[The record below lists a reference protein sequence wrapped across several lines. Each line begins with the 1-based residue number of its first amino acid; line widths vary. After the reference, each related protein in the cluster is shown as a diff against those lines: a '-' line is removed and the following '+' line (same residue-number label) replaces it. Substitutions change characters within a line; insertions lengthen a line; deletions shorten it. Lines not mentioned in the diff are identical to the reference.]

1 MLRYLF
7 GCIVLILGLALP
19 VWASLPVQEVISDKG
34 IKAWLVE
41 DHNTPVVTL
50 QFAFRGGVE
59 QDQLDQ
65 QGLSV
70 LLADLLTE
78 GAGDL
83 DAKTYQQ
90 TLAEHGIRFGLE
102 ASRDVIS
109 GSLYVLTAELPKAA
123 EMARLALVAP
133 RFDDEAIVRLKQR
146 QKGAITAR
154 LADPEWQARR
164 ALYAHIYP
172 NHPYAYRSL
181 GKVAS
186 VEAITREALVATAKM
201 RLARDNLLVA
211 AVGDITPEA
220 LKELLDTIFGALP
233 ENAVLT
239 EVADIAAPDTG
250 KTLLVPQ
257 EGGQT
262 LLLFV
267 APGIRRDDPD
277 WHAAQLVN
285 YILGGGGFESRL
297 MSEVRDQRGLT
308 YGIGTSLATTEHS
321 GLIMGNARTANAK
334 AGEAWK
340 VTRDVWRRVHD
351 EGVTDA
357 ELQSARDYL
366 IGSSVTGFT
375 SSGAIASILLSL
387 QQDRL
392 PMDYLDEREGLFR
405 AVTLA
410 DAARVA
416 KRLLDPARLT
426 LVVTGKP
433 EGIQPDSKE
442 DFVND

>member
-1 MLRYLF
+1 MLRQIIGSLV
-7 GCIVLILGLALP
+7 VLLGLALP
-19 VWASLPVQEVISDKG
+19 VWASLPVQEVTSDLG

-59 QDQLDQ
+59 QDKPDQ

-78 GAGDL
+78 GAGNL
-83 DAKTYQQ
+83 DAKAYQRE
-90 TLAEHGIRFGLE
+90 LAEHGIRFGLE

-123 EMARLALVAP
+123 EMARLALTAP
-133 RFDDEAIVRLKQR
+133 RFDDEAIARLKQR
-146 QKGAITAR
+146 QQGAIKAR

-164 ALYAHIYP
+164 ALFAHIYS

-181 GKVAS
+181 GTAMS
-186 VEAITREALVATAKM
+186 VDAITRDTLMAAAKV

-220 LKELLDTIFGALP
+220 LGKLLDSVFGSLP
-233 ENAVLT
+233 ENASLST
-239 EVADIAAPDTG
+239 IAEITAPESG
-250 KTLLVPQ
+250 RTLLLPQ
-257 EGGQT
+257 AGGQA

-267 APGIRRDDPD
+267 APGLRRDDPD

-308 YGIGTSLATTEHS
+308 YGIGTSLSATEHS

-334 AGEAWK
+334 AGEAWT
-340 VTRDVWRRVHD
+340 VTRDVWRKVY
-351 EGVTDA
+351 ENGVTDA

-366 IGSSVTGFT
+366 IGSLATGFT
-375 SSGAIASILLSL
+375 SSGAIAGILLSL

-392 PMDYLDEREGLFR
+392 PMDYLDEREGLLR

-426 LVVTGKP
+426 LVVTG
-433 EGIQPDSKE
+433 QPDGIKADNKE

>member
-1 MLRYLF
+1 M
-7 GCIVLILGLALP
+7 
-19 VWASLPVQEVISDKG
+19 
-34 IKAWLVE
+34 
-41 DHNTPVVTL
+41 
-50 QFAFRGGVE
+50 
-59 QDQLDQ
+59 
-65 QGLSV
+65 
-70 LLADLLTE
+70 
-78 GAGDL
+78 
-83 DAKTYQQ
+83 
-90 TLAEHGIRFGLE
+90 
-102 ASRDVIS
+102 
-109 GSLYVLTAELPKAA
+109 
-123 EMARLALVAP
+123 
-133 RFDDEAIVRLKQR
+133 
-146 QKGAITAR
+146 
-154 LADPEWQARR
+154 
-164 ALYAHIYP
+164 
-172 NHPYAYRSL
+172 
-181 GKVAS
+181 
-186 VEAITREALVATAKM
+186 
-201 RLARDNLLVA
+201 
-211 AVGDITPEA
+211 
-220 LKELLDTIFGALP
+220 
-233 ENAVLT
+233 
-239 EVADIAAPDTG
+239 
-250 KTLLVPQ
+250 
-257 EGGQT
+257 
-262 LLLFV
+262 
-267 APGIRRDDPD
+267 
-277 WHAAQLVN
+277 N

>member
-1 MLRYLF
+1 MLRY
-7 GCIVLILGLALP
+7 ILGCFVFLLGLVLP
-19 VWASLPVQEVISDKG
+19 AWAALPVQEITSEQG

-59 QDQLDQ
+59 QDKPDQ

-70 LLADLLTE
+70 LLADMLTE

-123 EMARLALVAP
+123 EMARMALIAP
-133 RFDDEAIVRLKQR
+133 RFDAEALARLKQR
-146 QKGAITAR
+146 QQGAIKAR

-164 ALYAHIYP
+164 ALFAHVYP

-181 GKVAS
+181 GTAAS
-186 VEAITREALVATAKM
+186 VDAITSDALAAAAKS
-201 RLARDNLLVA
+201 RLARDNLLIA
-211 AVGDITPEA
+211 AAGDITPDA
-220 LKELLDTIFGALP
+220 LAKLLDMIFGGLP
-233 ENAVLT
+233 EQADLT
-239 EVADIAAPDTG
+239 KVADISVPETG
-250 KTLLVPQ
+250 KTLLLPQ
-257 EGGQT
+257 EGGQA

-267 APGIRRDDPD
+267 APGISRDDPD

-297 MSEVRDQRGLT
+297 MSEVRDRRGLT
-308 YGIGTSLATTEHS
+308 YGIGTSLSATEHS
-321 GLIMGNARTANAK
+321 ALVMGNARTANAK
-334 AGEAWK
+334 AGEAWT
-340 VTRDVWRRVHD
+340 VTRDVWRKVY
-351 EGVTDA
+351 ENGVTDA

-366 IGSSVTGFT
+366 VGSLATGFT
-375 SSGAIASILLSL
+375 SSSAIAGMLLSL
-387 QQDRL
+387 QEDRL
-392 PMDYLDEREGLFR
+392 PMDYLDEREGKFR

-433 EGIQPDSKE
+433 DGIQPDIKD
-442 DFVND
+442 DFVHD